1 MMMVVM
7 KINRMRV
14 VMVMMK
20 VVMMVVITEVMMMI
34 MMTLMMMSYMLVRR
48 MLVLIILMLE
58 MASMDPD
65 YGDTNVT
72 SPDEM
77 QKLQNRALRKILFKK
92 QQDSLRHFY
101 KKLRILKFS
110 DLLCPQNLILD
121 EKQKSSK
128 I

>member
-1 MMMVVM
+1 
-7 KINRMRV
+7 
-14 VMVMMK
+14 
-20 VVMMVVITEVMMMI
+20 
-34 MMTLMMMSYMLVRR
+34 
-48 MLVLIILMLE
+48 
-58 MASMDPD
+58 MDPD

-72 SPDEM
+72 NPDEM

-128 I
+128 IWRQTTTTIKLNPEQKDFSI